1 MVIYSKY
8 ECHEFKEQEMLSK
21 ASLYFVL
28 MEIYQRSND
37 LSVHELLMAKMKFT
51 VCLIQ
56 YKS

>member
-8 ECHEFKEQEMLSK
+8 ECPEFKKQEMLSK

-56 YKS
+56 